1 MKNKVFLTDVNM
13 DIFLINTNTN
23 KNIVEE
29 NKKPQKK
36 KKPTIQKPKKIINV
50 TDTKPIIKLTKDNIY
65 CDI

>member
-1 MKNKVFLTDVNM
+1 M
-13 DIFLINTNTN
+13 DIFLINTNNN

-50 TDTKPIIKLTKDNIY
+50 IYTKPIIKLTKDNIY